1 MWYIESGEKVN
12 YLKGVE
18 LEIMNEE
25 VTNFIEKL
33 GTPWQIELTNRLRE
47 MVHQTIPMVEE
58 RIQYKK
64 PHFLK
69 NGHYAAV
76 ISPSKNAIAFMIM
89 NAKGLEFPKAF
100 EGPTE
105 RKWIKIKEGD
115 TPDYTLLSTLLTQA
129 TESLK

>member
-1 MWYIESGEKVN
+1 M
-12 YLKGVE
+12 
-18 LEIMNEE
+18 
-25 VTNFIEKL
+25 
-33 GTPWQIELTNRLRE
+33 GTPWQIELSNRLRE

-89 NAKGLEFPKAF
+89 NAKGLEFLKGF
-100 EGPTE
+100 EGPEE

-129 TESLK
+129 TESLQ